1 MNTIGKMAVCAAGA
15 LAMLG
20 APAIAQERSLTL
32 TSGFPPGSV
41 PPVAHQALAD
51 WAAENTDLR
60 LSVTAMTLLSLPE
73 TVPGVRDGIADMA
86 YMLTQYHPAE
96 FANSNLAADMTMLT
110 TVGTPTELP
119 GVVMSAAFA
128 EYVLF
133 HCPECRQEFA
143 NQNQLFLGSGASS
156 AYALMCTS
164 AIETPADLRGKRFR
178 VGGGNFGRWAEHF
191 GGIRVTLPGAEMYE
205 ALAQGVVDCS
215 TLSTP
220 ELSNWQLYDVVTH
233 VVTGA
238 PGGVFGGVGSNNIN
252 IDTWQSLTEE
262 QRGQLLWGSAFVTA
276 GVAVGYHNAAIEAE
290 ERAEAEGI
298 TIGPAGEE
306 LRAASDAFVEAD
318 MDVIAT
324 QFTSTYGLENVE
336 ERMEIVADLIERWKG
351 LLADVDGTDVDAVTE
366 ILWDEIYSNVDP
378 AEYGMN

>member
-1 MNTIGKMAVCAAGA
+1 MNTFGKITACALGA

-32 TSGFPPGSV
+32 TSGFPPGSI

-60 LSVTAMTLLSLPE
+60 ISVTAMTLLSLPE
-73 TVPGVRDGIADMA
+73 TVPGIRDGIADMA

-110 TVGTPTELP
+110 TVGTPTEAP
-119 GVVMSAAFA
+119 GIVMSAAFS

-133 HCPECRQEFA
+133 NCPECRQEFA

-164 AIETPADLRGKRFR
+164 EINVPADLRGKRFR

-191 GGIRVTLPGAEMYE
+191 GGTRVTLPGAEMYE

-220 ELSNWQLYDVVTH
+220 ELTNWQLYDVITH

-262 QRGQLLWGSAFVTA
+262 QRSQLLWGSAFVTA
-276 GVAVGYHNAAIEAE
+276 GVAVGYHTAAIEAE
-290 ERAEAEGI
+290 ARAEAEGI
-298 TIGPAGEE
+298 VIGPAGEE

-318 MDVIAT
+318 MAVVAQ
-324 QFTSTYGLENVE
+324 QFASTYGLGNVD
-336 ERMEIVADLIERWKG
+336 ERMEIIANIIDRWKV
-351 LLADVDGTDVDAVTE
+351 LLDGVDSTDVDAVTA
-366 ILWDEIYSNVDP
+366 ILWDEIYSKVDP
-378 AEYGMN
+378 SAYGMN